1 LSLCRQAGDDTV
13 PPRIESSVRTA
24 LKRFLETTA

>member
-13 PPRIESSVRTA
+13 PPRVEFSVRTA